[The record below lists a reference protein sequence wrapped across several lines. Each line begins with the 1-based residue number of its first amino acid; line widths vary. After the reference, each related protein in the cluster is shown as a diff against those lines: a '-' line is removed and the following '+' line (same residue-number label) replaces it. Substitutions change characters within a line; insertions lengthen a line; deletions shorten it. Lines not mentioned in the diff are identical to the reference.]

1 LFRRIL
7 LERTYK
13 GRFRKVSILH
23 IYRKF
28 IEKSRVF
35 FDLKNL
41 EPKRIDHFLFF
52 AAVLAAGLFMVTQ
65 IFRYTAGPN
74 RTELILA
81 GQCEALFGKETV
93 DALIREFEERN
104 PELRIRLTASDS
116 GAKNRSGPDIIIF
129 DEDEFNGLNLSSLN
143 SYMHTESGA
152 EQQAIPLVSFMDLL
166 FYNIELLK
174 AAGFDRPPK
183 TRTEFLACARAVSAA
198 HAADGNSAG
207 SGIYGAALGLSPR
220 DPQALRRDVFSWI
233 WAAGGELRQEGAFG
247 GKTVSDVLDFLGQL
261 KSEGALAPGSFEK
274 TGAERLE
281 EFARG
286 KIALMIASARVIPA
300 LQKEMGG
307 NFGIT
312 VIPGSAGPAP
322 PGKNILGLS
331 GIYAGISAAS
341 AHPDEAWGFLI
352 FLAEKSP
359 VLSAKLKAVPGSLP
373 GPFSASN
380 AGAVADDYKTG
391 DPIYSKA
398 RDIFEASDI
407 PQGFA
412 GQPLSEEFERIVRKE
427 LNVLF

>member
-1 LFRRIL
+1 M
-7 LERTYK
+7 T
-13 GRFRKVSILH
+13 H
-23 IYRKF
+23 
-28 IEKSRVF
+28 
-35 FDLKNL
+35 
-41 EPKRIDHFLFF
+41 
-52 AAVLAAGLFMVTQ
+52 
-65 IFRYTAGPN
+65 IFRYTAGPS

-81 GQCEALFGKETV
+81 GQCEDLFGKETV
-93 DALIREFEERN
+93 DALIQEFEERN
-104 PELRIRLTASDS
+104 PELRIRLATNDP

-129 DEDEFNGLNLSSLN
+129 DEDEFNGLSLSSLN
-143 SYMHTESGA
+143 SYIHTESGA

-166 FYNIELLK
+166 FYNIELLQ

-183 TRTEFLACARAVSAA
+183 TRAEFLACAKAVSAA
-198 HAADGNSAG
+198 HAADGNSTD
-207 SGIYGAALGLSPR
+207 SGIYGAALGLSPK

-233 WAAGGELRQEGAFG
+233 WAAGGELRQEDAFG
-247 GKTVSDVLDFLGQL
+247 GKTVSDVLAFLGQL

-274 TGAERLE
+274 TGADRLE

-286 KIALMIASARVIPA
+286 KIALMITSARVIPA

-312 VIPGSAGPAP
+312 VIPGSAGPVSP
-322 PGKNILGLS
+322 EKNILGLS
-331 GIYAGISAAS
+331 GIYAGISADS

-359 VLSAKLKAVPGSLP
+359 ALSAKLKAVPGSLP

-380 AGAVADDYKTG
+380 AGAAVVDYKTD
-391 DPIYSKA
+391 DPLYSKA

-407 PQGFA
+407 AQGFA
-412 GQPLSEEFERIVRKE
+412 GQSLSEEFERIARKE